1 MALPGYLE
9 DTAKD
14 YAKQATA
21 TYKAPIETSTFTGGL
36 DASGQRAAG
45 PGIIGI
51 NPYVAQM
58 DPLQTSAIGMAQAGV
73 GSYQPYLTAAQANLG
88 AAGTAQG
95 GLGALSGVDPA
106 TGAHTA
112 AGYQAALQ
120 PFMSPYQQDVID
132 TSLGEFDRQSQ
143 MRQQQLRDQTL
154 LGVPGAFGGGRE
166 GVQLGEYQ
174 AGSDRNRQM
183 LHAGLLQQGFGNA
196 QSAAQ
201 QAFGNQQAI
210 AQGQLGLGTA
220 QMGLSNFQ
228 RTGMGQDIGAYG
240 QLGALRQGQ
249 EQANLTANQMA
260 AQTAAYEP
268 YGRLNQYGQGITGLA
283 GGVAG
288 MQYNQPQQSDPWASA
303 LGTAMGVG
311 GLFGKIYGN

>member
-14 YAKQATA
+14 YAKEATA

-45 PGIIGI
+45 PGITGI

-58 DPLQTSAIGMAQAGV
+58 DPLQTSAIGMAQAGLE
-73 GSYQPYLTAAQANLG
+73 SYKPYLTAAQANLG
-88 AAGTAQG
+88 AAGTAQA
-95 GLGALSGVDPA
+95 GLGALTGPGA
-106 TGAHTA
+106 GTGA
-112 AGYQAALQ
+112 GSIQS
-120 PFMSPYQQDVID
+120 FMSPYQQDVID
-132 TSLGEFDRQSQ
+132 TSLQAFDTQA
-143 MRQQQLRDQTL
+143 QQQQQALRDQA
-154 LGVPGAFGGGRE
+154 LGVSGAFGGGRE
-166 GVQLGEYQ
+166 GVQQAQYQ
-174 AGSDRNRQM
+174 SQSDLNRAALQAQM
-183 LHAGLLQQGFGNA
+183 LQQGFGNA
-196 QSAAQ
+196 QTQRQ
-201 QAFGNQQAI
+201 QAFQNQQAI

-249 EQANLTANQMA
+249 EQANLTANQQA

-268 YGRLNQYGQGITGLA
+268 YGRLAQYGQGITGLA

-288 MQYNQPQQSDPWASA
+288 MQYQDPAPSNPWASA

-311 GLFGKIYGN
+311 GLFGKIYG